1 MAEVNEAKKI
11 ELENKLREHV
21 EKDQRLGKKELQ
33 KKQELRSDIAG
44 RMESKYSKMRH
55 QIGVDT
61 FDIETDSDKEVESD
75 FRKLRPNANYKLD
88 DVLKGRVRDV
98 GRRIIRSKLPPE
110 VAFMNEKRLEAGIE
124 NSSKGPKTAR
134 GLASLNKRER
144 ALRRAGFFN
153 RPPSATQVEHANND
167 TSMKIQDQ

>member
-1 MAEVNEAKKI
+1 
-11 ELENKLREHV
+11 
-21 EKDQRLGKKELQ
+21 
-33 KKQELRSDIAG
+33 
-44 RMESKYSKMRH
+44 MESKYSKMRH

-124 NSSKGPKTAR
+124 ISSKGPKTTR

-153 RPPSATQVEHANND
+153 RPPTAT
-167 TSMKIQDQ
+167 